1 MTATRKAE
9 ASCSDLRMAGRLKAD
24 ALAAAMK
31 LRRESGVID
40 APAGDSLET
49 IEAGD
54 WTKRPR
60 VDSGSEAILVSRP

>member
-1 MTATRKAE
+1 
-9 ASCSDLRMAGRLKAD
+9 MAGRLKAD

-49 IEAGD
+49 IETRD
-54 WTKRPR
+54 WTKRS
-60 VDSGSEAILVSRP
+60 SGQFEVIIPQGLKPGLFCEIQCTG